1 MNRILKVY
9 LVCLLFLTFD
19 PLLSQE
25 RKDHSNNFRENF
37 DEIKAT
43 FEKVK
48 KICDSDNGKLWGEN
62 LWCPI
67 LVYYPETRQIIA
79 NEQDS
84 LRSFTEN
91 NGVYLSHF
99 PDTLMHANTTLF
111 FSGKH
116 WAMVCQP
123 LPQPESKKKE
133 LFLHEMFHTYQE
145 KVGLTPSYDNKHIDK
160 MDARIWLKLEWNA
173 LEKAILFDSIRNQSI
188 IDAIVF
194 RNYRRSLFDDVSL
207 SENSFEIHEGLAD
220 FTAYKLC
227 YTNTDT
233 LTKELANR
241 KRVLWNQTHYK
252 RVFGYLSG
260 MLYGFL
266 LEKTKYKWREEISLE
281 SDLGKI
287 LQEKM
292 SVKIP
297 AKISDSI
304 RIKKAKIYGYD
315 SIYQFEL
322 NQKYSNDSIRNI
334 VIDLFIK
341 QPVIKFDLNDASFQI
356 NSLPFQID
364 TIGSFYPSIKIVSKF
379 GRITVKKGGC
389 LLNSHDKVAFVP
401 YHKYSVNKNERQSK
415 DWTIKLNPGWE
426 VIKKDSIYLI
436 TRINKK

>member
-123 LPQPESKKKE
+123 LPQPESKKK
-133 LFLHEMFHTYQE
+133 
-145 KVGLTPSYDNKHIDK
+145 SYFFMKCFILIRK
-160 MDARIWLKLEWNA
+160 KLA
-173 LEKAILFDSIRNQSI
+173 
-188 IDAIVF
+188 
-194 RNYRRSLFDDVSL
+194 
-207 SENSFEIHEGLAD
+207 
-220 FTAYKLC
+220 
-227 YTNTDT
+227 
-233 LTKELANR
+233 
-241 KRVLWNQTHYK
+241 
-252 RVFGYLSG
+252 
-260 MLYGFL
+260 
-266 LEKTKYKWREEISLE
+266 
-281 SDLGKI
+281 
-287 LQEKM
+287 
-292 SVKIP
+292 
-297 AKISDSI
+297 
-304 RIKKAKIYGYD
+304 
-315 SIYQFEL
+315 
-322 NQKYSNDSIRNI
+322 
-334 VIDLFIK
+334 
-341 QPVIKFDLNDASFQI
+341 
-356 NSLPFQID
+356 
-364 TIGSFYPSIKIVSKF
+364 
-379 GRITVKKGGC
+379 
-389 LLNSHDKVAFVP
+389 
-401 YHKYSVNKNERQSK
+401 
-415 DWTIKLNPGWE
+415 
-426 VIKKDSIYLI
+426 
-436 TRINKK
+436 